1 MTLSYEEVFEY
12 FLGYVTDYGLSSLN
26 MQDAYSLMQEWLNKA
41 IVKISMNSSLFS
53 SYTNDREVMT
63 LTFEM
68 DYPTVEENDLFFV
81 TDILAKA
88 MTVEWLRPQVMSK
101 TLTIQN
107 MSNSEKK
114 FYSQSQHLKELQ
126 DLYDSS
132 RIEVEKLIRDRGY
145 IHNSYLG
152 GNS

>member
-12 FLGYVTDYGLSSLN
+12 FLGYITDYGLSSLN

-81 TDILAKA
+81 TDVLAKA